1 MVKIMIRGPGVLRI
15 STYSQT
21 LNVWK
26 RLHCVSGNGAAEF
39 FSVKR
44 AVSGKQNWRCGVNR

>member
-26 RLHCVSGNGAAEF
+26 RFHCVSGNGAAEF